1 MHCTASAAPRAVTRP
16 VSDKRYRAGFTLLEL
31 MIVVLVIAILASL
44 AMAGY
49 DFAVLKTRRS
59 AAQGCL
65 AEAAQFM
72 ERFYT
77 TNLNYQTDLAGVSVS
92 LPRCSADVTP
102 YYTVG
107 FVAGQPTAT
116 TFTIAVI
123 PQGGQTKE
131 KNCGTMTVNEKGL
144 RTPASDCW

>member
-1 MHCTASAAPRAVTRP
+1 MHCNASAAPWVGMRP
-16 VSDKRYRAGFTLLEL
+16 VSDRRRRSGFTLLEL

-44 AMAGY
+44 AIAGY

-77 TNLNYQTDLAGVSVS
+77 TNLNYQTDLAGASVS

-102 YYTVG
+102 HYAVG
-107 FVAGQPTAT
+107 FMAGQPTAT
-116 TFTIAVI
+116 TFTIAAI
-123 PQGGQTKE
+123 PQGGQARE
-131 KNCGTMTVNEKGL
+131 KSCGTMTVNEKGL
-144 RTPASDCW
+144 RTPADGCW

>member
-1 MHCTASAAPRAVTRP
+1 MHCDGSKVLRSMTQPMP
-16 VSDKRYRAGFTLLEL
+16 GKRYRAGFTLLEL

-44 AMAGY
+44 AIAGY

-77 TNLNYQTDLAGVSVS
+77 TNLNYQTDLAGAAVS
-92 LPRCSADVTP
+92 LPRCSADVAS
-102 YYTVG
+102 YYAVG

-116 TFTIAVI
+116 TFTIEAI
-123 PQGGQTKE
+123 PQGSQIKE
-131 KNCGTMTVNEKGL
+131 KKCRTMTVNEKGL
-144 RTPASDCW
+144 RTPASGCW

>member
-1 MHCTASAAPRAVTRP
+1 MHCDASAALRPATRP
-16 VSDKRYRAGFTLLEL
+16 TSGGRYQAGFTLLEL

-44 AMAGY
+44 AIASY

-59 AAQGCL
+59 AGQGCL

-77 TNLNYQTDLAGVSVS
+77 TNLNYQTDLAGASVS

-102 YYTVG
+102 YYAVG
-107 FVAGQPTAT
+107 FVAGQPTAS
-116 TFTIAVI
+116 TFTIEAI
-123 PQGGQTKE
+123 PQGSQAKE
-131 KNCGTMTVNEKGL
+131 KSCGTMTVNEKGL

>member
-1 MHCTASAAPRAVTRP
+1 M
-16 VSDKRYRAGFTLLEL
+16 LEL
-31 MIVVLVIAILASL
+31 IIVVLVIAILAAL
-44 AMAGY
+44 AMASY

-77 TNLNYQTDLAGVSVS
+77 TNLNYQADLAGVSVS
-92 LPRCSADVTP
+92 LPTCSADVTP
-102 YYTVG
+102 YYAVG
-107 FVAGQPTAT
+107 FVAGQPTAA
-116 TFTIAVI
+116 TFTIAAI
-123 PQGGQTKE
+123 PQGSQAKE

-144 RTPASDCW
+144 RTPASNCW

>member
-1 MHCTASAAPRAVTRP
+1 MHCDADETPRPTVRAMP
-16 VSDKRYRAGFTLLEL
+16 GARYRTGFTLLEL
-31 MIVVLVIAILASL
+31 MIVVLVIAILAAL
-44 AMAGY
+44 AVASY
-49 DFAVLKTRRS
+49 EFAVLKTRRS

-77 TNLNYQTDLAGVSVS
+77 TNLSYSAAT

-107 FVAGQPTAT
+107 FAAGEPTAT
-116 TFTIAVI
+116 TFKIEAI
-123 PQGGQTKE
+123 PQGSQGKE
-131 KNCGTMTVNEKGL
+131 KNCGTMAVNEKNR
-144 RTPASDCW
+144 RTPESGCW